1 MELLKADTLD
11 AVREAKE
18 VTNRAVRE
26 ANEMTVKSAVASSRV
41 GPHQTRSGL
50 QSREAEVWAL
60 AELSR
65 ALDKKEALVLEFRQ
79 MNDDA
84 SSSRGGFKTPETFQR
99 QYATVVLQ
107 LKEVNEQVTYA
118 LLQLRQRNKYQDNA
132 APPWYWL
139 ITQGSLDAA
148 EPSEPWALDRTPVLS
163 EIAVSARKQADL
175 MVFTAVKAMDNLKT
189 GEDAL
194 QKLGCAL
201 DAISV
206 PGSVSAPLQLS
217 LYPAPTSE
225 GDVPQ
230 DACTPSAQPGSL
242 VQSSSSSITEDNSEV
257 DTGTVAISSR
267 LSQADISEP
276 GQRPATL
283 KVAAQDLTQD
293 LNHTET
299 QQSAIKDCTFP
310 VELMTSC
317 VATLFMLQTLSDR
330 PSSAAEMQ
338 QTLDSALLTLRPK
351 SSKNNAIFKDIEQQF
366 ASVKAQ
372 ITTQIPLP
380 TSRPSSPFG
389 NSVLPI
395 AAQPAPKTL

>member
-1 MELLKADTLD
+1 
-11 AVREAKE
+11 
-18 VTNRAVRE
+18 
-26 ANEMTVKSAVASSRV
+26 
-41 GPHQTRSGL
+41 
-50 QSREAEVWAL
+50 
-60 AELSR
+60 
-65 ALDKKEALVLEFRQ
+65 
-79 MNDDA
+79 
-84 SSSRGGFKTPETFQR
+84 
-99 QYATVVLQ
+99 
-107 LKEVNEQVTYA
+107 
-118 LLQLRQRNKYQDNA
+118 
-132 APPWYWL
+132 
-139 ITQGSLDAA
+139 
-148 EPSEPWALDRTPVLS
+148 
-163 EIAVSARKQADL
+163 
-175 MVFTAVKAMDNLKT
+175 MDNLKT

-201 DAISV
+201 DAISI

-225 GDVPQ
+225 GGVPQ

-317 VATLFMLQTLSDR
+317 VATLFMLQVCTLKLPRARIDGGVLCKYSTCMNKYVHYLVYA
-330 PSSAAEMQ
+330 S
-338 QTLDSALLTLRPK
+338 
-351 SSKNNAIFKDIEQQF
+351 NA
-366 ASVKAQ
+366 
-372 ITTQIPLP
+372 
-380 TSRPSSPFG
+380 
-389 NSVLPI
+389 
-395 AAQPAPKTL
+395 